1 MTRETEKTK
10 QFLIYSSL
18 LELRERLHS
27 SISSLT
33 SNSSHLGQLPKSLM
47 AQLKKV
53 DEALNSLYKKVGES
67 IEKHKLE
74 AHCDNCPFG
83 CGCKREEGK

>member
-1 MTRETEKTK
+1 
-10 QFLIYSSL
+10 
-18 LELRERLHS
+18 
-27 SISSLT
+27 
-33 SNSSHLGQLPKSLM
+33 M